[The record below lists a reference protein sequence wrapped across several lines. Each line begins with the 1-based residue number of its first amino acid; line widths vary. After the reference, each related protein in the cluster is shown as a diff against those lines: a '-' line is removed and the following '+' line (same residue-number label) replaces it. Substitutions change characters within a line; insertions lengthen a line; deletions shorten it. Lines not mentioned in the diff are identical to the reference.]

1 MPAVNDVKI
10 SLTRTAAELA
20 PKGVYLGK
28 IEDVDVVGDS
38 PSGFPYVKLRLSAN
52 IGGERKAFWT
62 NVSLAPTARFKVD
75 ELLDAVEAPTEGEL
89 SISQLKGAQVY
100 FTLDITS
107 YNGTQRNSV
116 DKFLAPSA
124 VRAEQV
130 LNVSAAQ
137 AASARR
143 AGAGTSPSQSPV
155 RPARRQARPAEM
167 SGEDEDLAAVV
178 SGPGGPNDSLD

>member
-1 MPAVNDVKI
+1 MPASDLKI
-10 SLTRTAAELA
+10 NLSRTATELA

-28 IEDVDVVGDS
+28 IEEVDVVEDS
-38 PSGFPYVKLRLSAN
+38 PSGFPYLKLRLGAN

-75 ELLDAVEAPTEGEL
+75 EMLDAVEAPAEGEL
-89 SISQLKGAQVY
+89 SISQLKGSQVY

-116 DKFLAPSA
+116 EKFLAPSA
-124 VRAEQV
+124 VRPEQV

-143 AGAGTSPSQSPV
+143 GAVSAAAATA
-155 RPARRQARPAEM
+155 RPMRRQARPAEM
-167 SGEDEDLAAVV
+167 AAEEEIAPD
-178 SGPGGPNDSLD
+178 SAEEGSDDSLS